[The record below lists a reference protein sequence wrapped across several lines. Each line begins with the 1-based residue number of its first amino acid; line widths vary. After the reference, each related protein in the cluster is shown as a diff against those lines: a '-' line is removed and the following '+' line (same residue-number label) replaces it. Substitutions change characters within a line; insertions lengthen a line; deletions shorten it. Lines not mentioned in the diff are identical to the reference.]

1 MNIKSLRGKKHQFP
15 NLDHEEMYNKI
26 KEYTSHMDEIQK
38 NLEKQQQ
45 NFFAIA
51 QQSKVISESLKKF
64 SNDSSYY
71 NSRIPITD
79 CLQRAS
85 EWQSTIGE
93 VFNHLGNLLYDR
105 TTQPLRETI
114 KIQFEMVKEGKK
126 KLKSLKLDD
135 SNNSSSSS
143 KSSSTSSNKLDNAKK
158 EQELFEKASKDTLQ
172 LYNDS
177 QLALENSTVHSLL
190 SAYEG
195 YHDFFQ
201 KGTFQLT
208 KIKSDIEN
216 YKKVILE
223 TNKVAAKLR
232 NYVPRKTFGI
242 KLEEIFAR
250 ESSRHLPTFLEEI
263 FKHLEKEAPNTEG
276 IFRISAG
283 KSSIEALQQK
293 IESGQPL
300 ELHTVIDTHVVSS
313 VLKLFFR
320 SLPEPLIFYSSYQK
334 YLSLSK
340 QTATSQHITELK
352 RLISSLP
359 VCNQTVLKHILSIC
373 NLVNQHKDVT
383 KMDLNNLAVVIGP
396 NILESIPGLKAEDI
410 QKPETFAEFNSLFML
425 LVENCLTIFPQNSQ
439 VDIGAR
445 LRSQTEPNIRSN
457 TPSSPS
463 TPTPTTPS
471 NISPK
476 ALNSPD
482 FVMVEKSPVSS
493 LSSSHDLNSSSN
505 NNLNNS
511 SNTVVPKIIT
521 PDSTLNTSNNNNSN
535 NSNNNGSTPST
546 PNSNNI
552 PLSPSSLSK
561 KKLLTK
567 GNNDGYLAPID
578 MQIYFINISSNF
590 SKLKSFVDRIQ
601 SVEQGIQLIKIF
613 KKLSDDHITPIK
625 SLIGYSFT
633 KEKPTLEQSD
643 DKITRVKKT
652 LLYTHD
658 ISMDLIKEANNTFES
673 SSIDEPTEI
682 TKKLEFYFKSL
693 DECISNQV
701 LNHDE
706 NSENEIRTST
716 ASLSD
721 LNNNSNN

>member
-1 MNIKSLRGKKHQFP
+1 MKNMNIKSLRGKKHQFP
-15 NLDHEEMYNKI
+15 NDHHEEMYNKI
-26 KEYTSHMDEIQK
+26 KEYTTHMDEIQK
-38 NLEKQQQ
+38 SLEKQQQ

-105 TTQPLRETI
+105 TTQPLKETI
-114 KIQFEMVKEGKK
+114 KIQFDMVKEGKK
-126 KLKSLKLDD
+126 KLKSLKVSDVD
-135 SNNSSSSS
+135 VGN
-143 KSSSTSSNKLDNAKK
+143 KSEAHKK
-158 EQELFEKASKDTLQ
+158 EHELYEKTSKETLQ

-195 YHDFFQ
+195 YHDFYQ

-250 ESSRHLPTFLEEI
+250 ESSKHLPLFLEEI
-263 FKHLEKEAPNTEG
+263 FKYLEKEAPNTEG
-276 IFRISAG
+276 VFRISAG

-300 ELHTVIDTHVVSS
+300 ELNNVLDTHVVSS

-340 QTATSQHITELK
+340 LSAQQQLTELK

-359 VCNQTVLKHILSIC
+359 VCNQTVLKHILGIC

-410 QKPETFAEFNSLFML
+410 QKPETFAEFNSLFIM
-425 LVENCLTIFPQNSQ
+425 LVENCQYIFPQTSQ

-445 LRSQTEPNIRSN
+445 LRSQTEPNIRN
-457 TPSSPS
+457 QTSSAAAGAS
-463 TPTPTTPS
+463 PTTPS

-476 ALNSPD
+476 AINSPD
-482 FVMVEKSPVSS
+482 FVMVEKSPLSS
-493 LSSSHDLNSSSN
+493 LSSSNDL
-505 NNLNNS
+505 
-511 SNTVVPKIIT
+511 
-521 PDSTLNTSNNNNSN
+521 SNNNNNLIVPQIITPES
-535 NSNNNGSTPST
+535 STTTVPPPQQQSPQSSTPST
-546 PNSNNI
+546 PNSTPSSM
-552 PLSPSSLSK
+552 PLSPSTTSK
-561 KKLLTK
+561 KKT
-567 GNNDGYLAPID
+567 NNDDYLAPID

-590 SKLKSFVDRIQ
+590 SKLRSYVDRLA
-601 SVEQGIQLIKIF
+601 SVEEGIQLIKIF
-613 KKLSDDHITPIK
+613 KQLSDQHISNIK
-625 SLIGYSFT
+625 QLIGYSFT
-633 KEKPTLEQSD
+633 REKPESDSSD

-682 TKKLEFYFKSL
+682 TKKLGSYFKSL

-701 LNHDE
+701 E
-706 NSENEIRTST
+706 NFNNDRNEITSST

-721 LNNNSNN
+721 LNNN